1 MDWHRVFK
9 ACILLFS
16 VFMFSIQM
24 ETSLENLM
32 NPPIVVSEKKLTLS
46 EIEPPM
52 ITICPSNQ
60 IDEEKLKTFG
70 FDSYFDFLVGEI
82 NSSYPTNTSFWDIFN
97 SVLTYEPRTDVEFHI
112 VHEGKTKYKMTDF
125 DKQFYPKFGYCWE
138 ITDYVLHKDLQLNI
152 LGKVKHALVFLT
164 DKLQKTKPALTLFNH
179 RGVAIEL
186 DKTKDLTYF
195 IEIGIK
201 SFSHPQTP
209 DDCKDYTVNE
219 YAKCIDQAFDNF
231 TLDVFEC
238 QPPWLTTRH
247 ACTDMKWK
255 ENSNSMF
262 EILSDF
268 ELLFKEII
276 LFDIIEMKNFEAK
289 KKCKR
294 PCKEIRSLIRPG
306 FAQTSQG
313 SISTTLMFDEIVI
326 LTKDI
331 VSYDFSNFLLD
342 LGSSVGLWFGMS
354 VLGLTDLGVNVLS
367 LAKKTLKKIRK

>member
-1 MDWHRVFK
+1 MGWLHVFK

-16 VFMFSIQM
+16 VFMFSFQM

-60 IDEEKLKTFG
+60 IDEGKLKTFG
-70 FDSYFDFLVGEI
+70 FDSYFGFLVGEI
-82 NSSYPTNTSFWDIFN
+82 KSSYQTNISFWDIFN
-97 SVLTYEPRTDVEFHI
+97 SVLTYEPKTDVEFQI
-112 VHEGKTKYKMTDF
+112 DHEGKPKYNMTDF
-125 DKQFYPKFGYCWE
+125 VQQFYPKFGYCWE
-138 ITDYVLHKDLQLNI
+138 ITDYVLHKDLQLKI
-152 LGKVKHALVFLT
+152 PGKVNHALVFLT
-164 DKLQKTKPALTLFNH
+164 DKLQKTKPALALINH

-209 DDCKDYTVNE
+209 DDCKDYTVDE
-219 YAKCIDQAFDNF
+219 YANCIDTAFDNF

-238 QPPWLTTRH
+238 QPPWLTTRN
-247 ACTDMKWK
+247 ACTEMKWK
-255 ENSNSMF
+255 KNSKSMF
-262 EILSDF
+262 DILPDF
-268 ELLFKEII
+268 ELLLKDII

-294 PCKEIRSLIRPG
+294 PCTEIRSLIRPG
-306 FAQTSQG
+306 FAQSSQG

-326 LTKDI
+326 FTKDI

-354 VLGLTDLGVNVLS
+354 VLGLTDLGVNVFS